1 MARGLKKFFHYVKK
15 ARKKITSYDFFG
27 IPIAVNYKGEDTYK
41 SFFGAI
47 CSFFIVI
54 LILAFTIQGASRLF
68 NRDEPDRSSYRLTNS
83 RTADDPLNMPDS
95 KG

>member
-1 MARGLKKFFHYVKK
+1 MARGLKKFFHFVKK

-27 IPIAVNYKGEDTYK
+27 QTINVNYKGEDTYK

-47 CSFFIVI
+47 CSLLIVI
-54 LILAFTIQGASRLF
+54 LILSFTIQGASRLF
-68 NRDEPDRSSYRLTNS
+68 NREEPDRSSYRLTNS
-83 RTADDPLNMPDS
+83 RPQDDPLNMPDT

>member
-1 MARGLKKFFHYVKK
+1 MASGLEKFYHYVKK

-27 IPIAVNYKGEDTYK
+27 TPISVNYKGEATYK

-47 CSFFIVI
+47 CSLLVVI

-83 RTADDPLNMPDS
+83 RPSDDPLNMPDS